1 MNSGGFILL
10 SVSICLW
17 VFLAYL
23 YLSLSKR
30 IKKLELKEAK
40 RGPTDNYIK
49 EQPSSRPENEPLSAA
64 PAPAAVGQS
73 APAAVDQPAP
83 ENSLKAADQE
93 LLEKIRTLDA
103 YSFKKYIAEIFQSFG
118 YQTKVT
124 PYNRDNGID
133 IIMRKNN
140 LQSYVQCKKHNINT
154 VEASAV
160 KDFYEPIASRLN
172 GGFAFII
179 TINSF
184 SEDAKRFAKNPKHT
198 SNIMLIDGQ
207 RLIRLLQ
214 SAEKASSHP
223 VSFPG
228 SSSIST
234 AKAETAPVK
243 IPQPPQQTLSRQKQK
258 RKFVS

>member
-40 RGPTDNYIK
+40 RRPADSYIK

-64 PAPAAVGQS
+64 PAPAAV
-73 APAAVDQPAP
+73 DQPAP
-83 ENSLKAADQE
+83 ENSLKTADQE

-140 LQSYVQCKKHNINT
+140 LQSYVQCKKHNIST
-154 VEASAV
+154 VETSAI

-184 SEDAKRFAKNPKHT
+184 SEDAKQFAKNPKHA

-207 RLIRLLQ
+207 RLIRLIQ
-214 SAEKASSHP
+214 SAEKASSRLIP
-223 VSFPG
+223 FPG
-228 SSSIST
+228 SSISP
-234 AKAETAPVK
+234 AKAEAAPTK
-243 IPQPPQQTLSRQKQK
+243 IPQPPRQTLSRQKQK

>member
-10 SVSICLW
+10 SVSVCLW
-17 VFLAYL
+17 VFLAYM

-40 RGPTDNYIK
+40 RRPTDSYIK

-64 PAPAAVGQS
+64 PAPAAV
-73 APAAVDQPAP
+73 DQPAP
-83 ENSLKAADQE
+83 ENILKAVDQE

-103 YSFKKYIAEIFQSFG
+103 YSFKKYVAEIFQLFG

-140 LQSYVQCKKHNINT
+140 LQSYVQCKKHNIST

-207 RLIRLLQ
+207 RLLRLIQ
-214 SAEKASSHP
+214 SAEKASSRLVP
-223 VSFPG
+223 FPD

-234 AKAETAPVK
+234 AKAEVTPVK
-243 IPQPPQQTLSRQKQK
+243 IPQPPRQTLSRQKQK

>member
-10 SVSICLW
+10 YVSICLW

-49 EQPSSRPENEPLSAA
+49 NQPSSRPENEPLSAA
-64 PAPAAVGQS
+64 PT
-73 APAAVDQPAP
+73 PAAVDQPAP
-83 ENSLKAADQE
+83 ENSLKTADQE

-140 LQSYVQCKKHNINT
+140 LQSYVQCKKHNIST

-179 TINSF
+179 TVNSF
-184 SEDAKRFAKNPKHT
+184 SEDAKQFAKNPKHT

-207 RLIRLLQ
+207 RLLRLIQ
-214 SAEKASSHP
+214 SAEKASSRP
-223 VSFPG
+223 IPFPG
-228 SSSIST
+228 SSIST
-234 AKAETAPVK
+234 AKAETAPTK
-243 IPQPPQQTLSRQKQK
+243 IPQPPRQTLSRQKQK

>member
-10 SVSICLW
+10 SVSVCLW

-40 RGPTDNYIK
+40 RKPTDSYIK

-64 PAPAAVGQS
+64 PAPAA
-73 APAAVDQPAP
+73 ADPPAP
-83 ENSLKAADQE
+83 ENILKTADQE
-93 LLEKIRTLDA
+93 LLEKIRALDA
-103 YSFKKYIAEIFQSFG
+103 YSFKKYVAEIFKSFG

-140 LQSYVQCKKHNINT
+140 LQSYVQCKKHNIST

-207 RLIRLLQ
+207 RLLRLIQ
-214 SAEKASSHP
+214 SAEKASSRP
-223 VSFPG
+223 VPFPG
-228 SSSIST
+228 SSIST
-234 AKAETAPVK
+234 AKAEATPVK
-243 IPQPPQQTLSRQKQK
+243 IPQPPRQTLSRQKQK

>member
-10 SVSICLW
+10 SVSVCLW

-49 EQPSSRPENEPLSAA
+49 NQPSSRPENEPLSAA
-64 PAPAAVGQS
+64 PAPAAV
-73 APAAVDQPAP
+73 DQPAP
-83 ENSLKAADQE
+83 ENSLKTADQE

-140 LQSYVQCKKHNINT
+140 LQSYVQCKKHNIST

-184 SEDAKRFAKNPKHT
+184 SEDAKRFAKNPKYT

-207 RLIRLLQ
+207 RLIRLIQ
-214 SAEKASSHP
+214 SAEKASSRP
-223 VSFPG
+223 IPFPG
-228 SSSIST
+228 SSNIST
-234 AKAETAPVK
+234 AKAETAPTK

>member
-40 RGPTDNYIK
+40 RRPADSYIK
-49 EQPSSRPENEPLSAA
+49 EQPNSRPENEPLSAA
-64 PAPAAVGQS
+64 PT
-73 APAAVDQPAP
+73 PAAVDQPAP
-83 ENSLKAADQE
+83 ENSLKTADQE
-93 LLEKIRTLDA
+93 LLDKIRTLDA

-160 KDFYEPIASRLN
+160 KHFYEPIASRLN

-179 TINSF
+179 TINNF

-198 SNIMLIDGQ
+198 NNIMLIDGQ
-207 RLIRLLQ
+207 RLIRLIQ
-214 SAEKASSHP
+214 SAEKASSRP
-223 VSFPG
+223 VPFPG
-228 SSSIST
+228 SSGGSST
-234 AKAETAPVK
+234 AKAEAAPAK
-243 IPQPPQQTLSRQKQK
+243 IPQPPRQTLSRQKQK

>member
-10 SVSICLW
+10 SVSVCLW
-17 VFLAYL
+17 VFLAYM

-40 RGPTDNYIK
+40 RRPTDSYIK

-64 PAPAAVGQS
+64 PAPAAV
-73 APAAVDQPAP
+73 DQPAP
-83 ENSLKAADQE
+83 ENILKAVDQE

-103 YSFKKYIAEIFQSFG
+103 YSFKKYVAEIFQLFG

-140 LQSYVQCKKHNINT
+140 LQSYVQCKKHNIST

-207 RLIRLLQ
+207 RLIRLIQ
-214 SAEKASSHP
+214 SAEKASSRP
-223 VSFPG
+223 VPFPG

-234 AKAETAPVK
+234 AKAEAAPAK
-243 IPQPPQQTLSRQKQK
+243 IPQPPRQTLGRQKQK

>member
-40 RGPTDNYIK
+40 RGPADSYIK

-64 PAPAAVGQS
+64 PAPAAV
-73 APAAVDQPAP
+73 DQPAP
-83 ENSLKAADQE
+83 ENSLKTADQE

-103 YSFKKYIAEIFQSFG
+103 YSFKKYVAEIFQSFG

-140 LQSYVQCKKHNINT
+140 LQSYIQCKKHNIST

-184 SEDAKRFAKNPKHT
+184 SEDAKQFAKSPKHT
-198 SNIMLIDGQ
+198 GNIMLIDGQ
-207 RLIRLLQ
+207 RLIRLIQ
-214 SAEKASSHP
+214 SAEKASSRP
-223 VSFPG
+223 VPFPG
-228 SSSIST
+228 SSDDNST
-234 AKAETAPVK
+234 AKAETTPVK
-243 IPQPPQQTLSRQKQK
+243 IPQPPRQTLSRQKQK

>member
-40 RGPTDNYIK
+40 RGPADNYIK
-49 EQPSSRPENEPLSAA
+49 DQPSSRPENEPLSAA
-64 PAPAAVGQS
+64 PAPAT
-73 APAAVDQPAP
+73 VDQPAP
-83 ENSLKAADQE
+83 ENSLKTADQE

-140 LQSYVQCKKHNINT
+140 LQSYVQCKKHNIST
-154 VEASAV
+154 VGASAV

-179 TINSF
+179 TVNSF
-184 SEDAKRFAKNPKHT
+184 SEDAKQFAKNPKHT

-207 RLIRLLQ
+207 RLLRLIQ
-214 SAEKASSHP
+214 SAEKASSRP
-223 VSFPG
+223 VPFPD
-228 SSSIST
+228 SSGIST
-234 AKAETAPVK
+234 AKAETAPAK
-243 IPQPPQQTLSRQKQK
+243 IPQPPRQTISRQKQK

>member
-40 RGPTDNYIK
+40 RGPADSYIK

-64 PAPAAVGQS
+64 PAPAAV
-73 APAAVDQPAP
+73 DQPAP
-83 ENSLKAADQE
+83 ENSLKTADQE

-103 YSFKKYIAEIFQSFG
+103 YSFKKYVAEIFQSFG

-140 LQSYVQCKKHNINT
+140 LQSYVQCKKHNIST

-179 TINSF
+179 TVNSF

-207 RLIRLLQ
+207 RLIRLIQ

-234 AKAETAPVK
+234 AKAETAPTK
-243 IPQPPQQTLSRQKQK
+243 IPQPPRQTLSRQKQK

>member
-10 SVSICLW
+10 SVSVCLW

-64 PAPAAVGQS
+64 PAPAAV
-73 APAAVDQPAP
+73 DQPAP
-83 ENSLKAADQE
+83 ENSLKTADQE
-93 LLEKIRTLDA
+93 LLEKIRTLDT

-140 LQSYVQCKKHNINT
+140 LQSYVQCKKHNIST

-179 TINSF
+179 TVNSF
-184 SEDAKRFAKNPKHT
+184 SEDAKRFAKNSKHT

-207 RLIRLLQ
+207 RLLRLIQ
-214 SAEKASSHP
+214 SAEKNSPHP
-223 VSFPG
+223 IPFPG
-228 SSSIST
+228 SSGGNST
-234 AKAETAPVK
+234 TKAEATPAK
-243 IPQPPQQTLSRQKQK
+243 IPQPPRQTISRQKQK

>member
-64 PAPAAVGQS
+64 PAPAAV
-73 APAAVDQPAP
+73 DQPTP
-83 ENSLKAADQE
+83 ENSLKTADQE

-124 PYNRDNGID
+124 PYNRDNNID

-140 LQSYVQCKKHNINT
+140 LQSYVQCKKHNIST

-160 KDFYEPIASRLN
+160 KDFYEPIASRIN

-207 RLIRLLQ
+207 RLIRLIQ
-214 SAEKASSHP
+214 SAERTSSRP
-223 VSFPG
+223 VPFPG
-228 SSSIST
+228 SSGGSST
-234 AKAETAPVK
+234 AKAEAAPAK
-243 IPQPPQQTLSRQKQK
+243 MPQPPRQTLSRQKQK

>member
-49 EQPSSRPENEPLSAA
+49 NQPSSRPENEPLPAA
-64 PAPAAVGQS
+64 P

-83 ENSLKAADQE
+83 ENSLKTADQE
-93 LLEKIRTLDA
+93 LLDKIRALDA
-103 YSFKKYIAEIFQSFG
+103 YSFKKYVAEIFKSFG

-140 LQSYVQCKKHNINT
+140 LQSYVQCKKHNIST

-160 KDFYEPIASRLN
+160 KDFYEPIASRIN

-184 SEDAKRFAKNPKHT
+184 SEDAKRFAKNPKYT

-207 RLIRLLQ
+207 RLIRLIQ
-214 SAEKASSHP
+214 SAERTSSRP
-223 VSFPG
+223 IPFPG
-228 SSSIST
+228 SSIST
-234 AKAETAPVK
+234 AKAEAAPVK
-243 IPQPPQQTLSRQKQK
+243 IPQPPRQTLSRQKQK

>member
-10 SVSICLW
+10 SVSVCLW

-40 RGPTDNYIK
+40 RGPADNYIK
-49 EQPSSRPENEPLSAA
+49 DQPSSRPENEPLSAT
-64 PAPAAVGQS
+64 P

-83 ENSLKAADQE
+83 ENSLKTADQE
-93 LLEKIRTLDA
+93 LLEKIRALDA
-103 YSFKKYIAEIFQSFG
+103 YSFKKYVAEIFQSFG
-118 YQTKVT
+118 YQTKFT

-140 LQSYVQCKKHNINT
+140 LQSYVQCKKHNIST
-154 VEASAV
+154 VEASTV

-207 RLIRLLQ
+207 RLIRLIQ
-214 SAEKASSHP
+214 SAEKASSRP
-223 VSFPG
+223 VPSPG
-228 SSSIST
+228 SSGGNST
-234 AKAETAPVK
+234 TKAEAAPAK
-243 IPQPPQQTLSRQKQK
+243 IPQPPRQTLSRQKQK

>member
-10 SVSICLW
+10 SVSVCLW
-17 VFLAYL
+17 VFLTYL

-40 RGPTDNYIK
+40 RGPADNYIK
-49 EQPSSRPENEPLSAA
+49 DQPSSRPKNEPLSAA
-64 PAPAAVGQS
+64 PTPV
-73 APAAVDQPAP
+73 AVDQPAP
-83 ENSLKAADQE
+83 ENSLKTADQE

-140 LQSYVQCKKHNINT
+140 LQSYVQCKKHNIST
-154 VEASAV
+154 VGASAV

-184 SEDAKRFAKNPKHT
+184 SEDARRFAKNPKYT
-198 SNIMLIDGQ
+198 GNIMLIDGQ
-207 RLIRLLQ
+207 RLIRLIQ
-214 SAEKASSHP
+214 SAEKASSRP
-223 VSFPG
+223 VPFPG
-228 SSSIST
+228 SSGSAST
-234 AKAETAPVK
+234 AKAEAAPTK
-243 IPQPPQQTLSRQKQK
+243 IPQPPRQTLSRQKQK

>member
-30 IKKLELKEAK
+30 IKRLELKEAK
-40 RGPTDNYIK
+40 RGPADSYIK

-64 PAPAAVGQS
+64 PAPAAV
-73 APAAVDQPAP
+73 DQPAP
-83 ENSLKAADQE
+83 ENSLKTADQE

-140 LQSYVQCKKHNINT
+140 LQSYVQCKKHNIST
-154 VEASAV
+154 VKASAV

-198 SNIMLIDGQ
+198 NNIMLIDGQ
-207 RLIRLLQ
+207 RLIRLIQ

-234 AKAETAPVK
+234 AKAETAPTK
-243 IPQPPQQTLSRQKQK
+243 IPQPPRQTLSRQKQK

>member
-10 SVSICLW
+10 SVSVCLW
-17 VFLAYL
+17 VFLAYM

-40 RGPTDNYIK
+40 RRPADSYIK
-49 EQPSSRPENEPLSAA
+49 EQPSSRPENEPLPAA
-64 PAPAAVGQS
+64 PT
-73 APAAVDQPAP
+73 PAAVDQPAP
-83 ENSLKAADQE
+83 ENSLKTADQE

-103 YSFKKYIAEIFQSFG
+103 YSFKKYVAEIFKSFG
-118 YQTKVT
+118 YQTKVI
-124 PYNRDNGID
+124 PYNRDNDID

-140 LQSYVQCKKHNINT
+140 LQSYVQCKKHNISI

-179 TINSF
+179 TVNSF

-207 RLIRLLQ
+207 RLIRLIQ
-214 SAEKASSHP
+214 SAEKASSRP
-223 VSFPG
+223 IPFPG
-228 SSSIST
+228 SSIST
-234 AKAETAPVK
+234 AKAEAAPVK
-243 IPQPPQQTLSRQKQK
+243 IPQPPRQTLSRQKQK

>member
-10 SVSICLW
+10 SVSVCLW

-40 RGPTDNYIK
+40 RRPADSYIK
-49 EQPSSRPENEPLSAA
+49 ERPSSRPENEPLSAA
-64 PAPAAVGQS
+64 PAPAAV
-73 APAAVDQPAP
+73 DQPAP
-83 ENSLKAADQE
+83 ENSLKTADQE
-93 LLEKIRTLDA
+93 LLDKIRTLDA
-103 YSFKKYIAEIFQSFG
+103 YSFKKYVAEIFQSFG

-154 VEASAV
+154 VEVSAV

-184 SEDAKRFAKNPKHT
+184 SEDAKQFAKNPKHT

-207 RLIRLLQ
+207 RLTRLIQ
-214 SAEKASSHP
+214 SAEKNSPHP
-223 VSFPG
+223 IPFPG
-228 SSSIST
+228 SSGGNST
-234 AKAETAPVK
+234 AKAEAAPAK
-243 IPQPPQQTLSRQKQK
+243 IPQPPRQTLSRQKQK

>member
-10 SVSICLW
+10 SVSVCLW

-40 RGPTDNYIK
+40 RGPADSYIK
-49 EQPSSRPENEPLSAA
+49 DQPSSRPENEPLSAT
-64 PAPAAVGQS
+64 P

-83 ENSLKAADQE
+83 ENSLKTADQE

-140 LQSYVQCKKHNINT
+140 LQSYVQCKKHNIST
-154 VEASAV
+154 VEASTV

-184 SEDAKRFAKNPKHT
+184 SEDAKRFAKNSKHT

-207 RLIRLLQ
+207 RLLRLIQ
-214 SAEKASSHP
+214 SAEKNSPHP
-223 VSFPG
+223 IPFPG
-228 SSSIST
+228 SSIST
-234 AKAETAPVK
+234 AKAEATPAK
-243 IPQPPQQTLSRQKQK
+243 IPQPPRQTISRQKQK

>member
-10 SVSICLW
+10 SVSVCLW

-40 RGPTDNYIK
+40 RRPADSYIK
-49 EQPSSRPENEPLSAA
+49 EQPSSRPENEPLPAA
-64 PAPAAVGQS
+64 P

-83 ENSLKAADQE
+83 ENSLKTADQE

-103 YSFKKYIAEIFQSFG
+103 YSFKKYIAGIFQSFG

-140 LQSYVQCKKHNINT
+140 LQSYVQCKKHNIST
-154 VEASAV
+154 VEASTV

-184 SEDAKRFAKNPKHT
+184 SEDARRFAKNPKHT

-207 RLIRLLQ
+207 RLIRLIQ

-228 SSSIST
+228 SST
-234 AKAETAPVK
+234 AKPEAAPTK
-243 IPQPPQQTLSRQKQK
+243 IPQPPRQTLSRQKQK

>member
-1 MNSGGFILL
+1 MNSGGLILL
-10 SVSICLW
+10 SVSVCLW

-49 EQPSSRPENEPLSAA
+49 NQPSSRPENEPLSAA
-64 PAPAAVGQS
+64 PAPAAV
-73 APAAVDQPAP
+73 DQPAP
-83 ENSLKAADQE
+83 ENSLKTADQE
-93 LLEKIRTLDA
+93 LLDKIRTLDA
-103 YSFKKYIAEIFQSFG
+103 YSFKKYVAEIFKSFG

-140 LQSYVQCKKHNINT
+140 LQSYVQCKKHNIST
-154 VEASAV
+154 VETSAI

-207 RLIRLLQ
+207 RLLRLIQ
-214 SAEKASSHP
+214 SAEKASSRP
-223 VSFPG
+223 VPFPG

-234 AKAETAPVK
+234 AKAETAPAK
-243 IPQPPQQTLSRQKQK
+243 IPQPPRQTLSRQKQK

>member
-40 RGPTDNYIK
+40 RRPADSYIK
-49 EQPSSRPENEPLSAA
+49 EQPSSRPENEPLSTA
-64 PAPAAVGQS
+64 P

-83 ENSLKAADQE
+83 ENILKAVDQE

-140 LQSYVQCKKHNINT
+140 LQSYVQCKKHNIST
-154 VEASAV
+154 VETSAI

-184 SEDAKRFAKNPKHT
+184 SEDAKQFAKNPKHT
-198 SNIMLIDGQ
+198 GSIMLIDGQ
-207 RLIRLLQ
+207 RLIRLIQ
-214 SAEKASSHP
+214 SAEKASSRP
-223 VSFPG
+223 VPFPG

-234 AKAETAPVK
+234 AKAEAAPAK
-243 IPQPPQQTLSRQKQK
+243 IPQPPRQTLGRQKQK

>member
-10 SVSICLW
+10 SVSVCLW
-17 VFLAYL
+17 VFLAYM

-40 RGPTDNYIK
+40 RRPADSHIK

-64 PAPAAVGQS
+64 PA
-73 APAAVDQPAP
+73 AVDQPAP
-83 ENSLKAADQE
+83 ENSLKTADQE

-103 YSFKKYIAEIFQSFG
+103 YSFKKYIAGIFQSFG

-124 PYNRDNGID
+124 PYKRDNGID

-140 LQSYVQCKKHNINT
+140 LQSYVQCKKHNIST

-184 SEDAKRFAKNPKHT
+184 SEDAKQFAKNPKHT

-207 RLIRLLQ
+207 RLLRLIQ
-214 SAEKASSHP
+214 SAEKTSSRP
-223 VSFPG
+223 ISFPG
-228 SSSIST
+228 SSISS
-234 AKAETAPVK
+234 AKAEAAPVK
-243 IPQPPQQTLSRQKQK
+243 IPQPPRQTLSRQKQK

>member
-10 SVSICLW
+10 SVSVCLW

-40 RGPTDNYIK
+40 RRPADSYIK
-49 EQPSSRPENEPLSAA
+49 EQPSSRPENEPLSVA
-64 PAPAAVGQS
+64 P

-93 LLEKIRTLDA
+93 LLEKIRTLDD
-103 YSFKKYIAEIFQSFG
+103 YSFKKYVAEIFQSFG

-140 LQSYVQCKKHNINT
+140 LQSYIQCKKHNIST

-184 SEDAKRFAKNPKHT
+184 SEDAKQFAKSPKHT
-198 SNIMLIDGQ
+198 GNIMLIDGQ
-207 RLIRLLQ
+207 RLIRLIQ
-214 SAEKASSHP
+214 SAEKASSRP
-223 VSFPG
+223 VPFPG
-228 SSSIST
+228 SSGSASI
-234 AKAETAPVK
+234 AKAEAALAK

>member
-64 PAPAAVGQS
+64 PAPAAV
-73 APAAVDQPAP
+73 DQPAP
-83 ENSLKAADQE
+83 ENSLKTADQE

-140 LQSYVQCKKHNINT
+140 LQSYVQCKKHNIST

-198 SNIMLIDGQ
+198 GNIMLIDGQ
-207 RLIRLLQ
+207 RLLRLIQ
-214 SAEKASSHP
+214 SAEKNSSHP
-223 VSFPG
+223 VPFPG
-228 SSSIST
+228 SSGGNST
-234 AKAETAPVK
+234 AKAETTPIK
-243 IPQPPQQTLSRQKQK
+243 IPQPPRQTLSRQKQK

>member
-10 SVSICLW
+10 SVSVCLW

-40 RGPTDNYIK
+40 RGPADSYIK
-49 EQPSSRPENEPLSAA
+49 ERPSSRPENEPLSAA
-64 PAPAAVGQS
+64 PAPAT
-73 APAAVDQPAP
+73 VDQPAP
-83 ENSLKAADQE
+83 ENSLKTVDQE

-124 PYNRDNGID
+124 PYSRDNGID

-140 LQSYVQCKKHNINT
+140 LQSYVQCKKHNIST
-154 VEASAV
+154 VGASAV

-184 SEDAKRFAKNPKHT
+184 SEDAKQFAKNPKHT

-207 RLIRLLQ
+207 RLLRLIQ
-214 SAEKASSHP
+214 SAEKNSSHP
-223 VSFPG
+223 VPFPG
-228 SSSIST
+228 SST
-234 AKAETAPVK
+234 TKAEAAPTK
-243 IPQPPQQTLSRQKQK
+243 IPQPPRQALNRQKQK

>member
-40 RGPTDNYIK
+40 RRPADSYIK

-64 PAPAAVGQS
+64 PAPAAV
-73 APAAVDQPAP
+73 DQPAP

-93 LLEKIRTLDA
+93 LLDKIRTLDA

-124 PYNRDNGID
+124 PYNRDNGIN

-140 LQSYVQCKKHNINT
+140 LQSYVQCKKHNIST
-154 VEASAV
+154 VETSAV

-179 TINSF
+179 TTNSF
-184 SEDAKRFAKNPKHT
+184 SEDAKRFAKNPKHA

-207 RLIRLLQ
+207 RLLRLIQ
-214 SAEKASSHP
+214 SAEKNSPHP
-223 VSFPG
+223 IPFPG
-228 SSSIST
+228 SSGGNST
-234 AKAETAPVK
+234 TKAEAAPAK
-243 IPQPPQQTLSRQKQK
+243 IPQPPRQTLSRQKQK

>member
-64 PAPAAVGQS
+64 PAPAAV
-73 APAAVDQPAP
+73 DQPAP
-83 ENSLKAADQE
+83 ENSLKTADQE

-140 LQSYVQCKKHNINT
+140 LQSYVQCKKHNIST

-198 SNIMLIDGQ
+198 NNIMLIDGQ
-207 RLIRLLQ
+207 RLIRLIQ
-214 SAEKASSHP
+214 SAEKASSRP
-223 VSFPG
+223 VPFPG
-228 SSSIST
+228 SSGGSST
-234 AKAETAPVK
+234 AKAEAAPAK
-243 IPQPPQQTLSRQKQK
+243 IPQPPRQTLSRQKQK

>member
-10 SVSICLW
+10 SVSVCLW
-17 VFLAYL
+17 VFLAYM

-40 RGPTDNYIK
+40 RRPADSHIK

-64 PAPAAVGQS
+64 PA
-73 APAAVDQPAP
+73 AVDQPAP
-83 ENSLKAADQE
+83 ENSLKTADQE

-103 YSFKKYIAEIFQSFG
+103 YSFKKYIAGIFQSFG

-140 LQSYVQCKKHNINT
+140 LQSYVQCKKHNIST

-184 SEDAKRFAKNPKHT
+184 SEDAKQFAKNPKHT

-207 RLIRLLQ
+207 RLLRLIQ
-214 SAEKASSHP
+214 SAEKTSSRP
-223 VSFPG
+223 ISFPG
-228 SSSIST
+228 SSISS
-234 AKAETAPVK
+234 AKAEAAPVK
-243 IPQPPQQTLSRQKQK
+243 IPQPPRQTLSRQKQK

>member
-40 RGPTDNYIK
+40 RRPADSYIK
-49 EQPSSRPENEPLSAA
+49 EQPNSRPENEPLSAA
-64 PAPAAVGQS
+64 PT
-73 APAAVDQPAP
+73 PAAVDQPAP
-83 ENSLKAADQE
+83 ENSLKTADQE
-93 LLEKIRTLDA
+93 LLDKIRTLDA
-103 YSFKKYIAEIFQSFG
+103 YSFKKYIAEIFKSFG

-140 LQSYVQCKKHNINT
+140 LQSYVQCKKHNIST
-154 VEASAV
+154 VEASTV

-184 SEDAKRFAKNPKHT
+184 SEDAKQFAKSPKHT
-198 SNIMLIDGQ
+198 GNIMLIDGQ
-207 RLIRLLQ
+207 RLIRLIQ
-214 SAEKASSHP
+214 SAEKASSRP
-223 VSFPG
+223 VPFPG
-228 SSSIST
+228 SSGIST
-234 AKAETAPVK
+234 AQAEAAPTK
-243 IPQPPQQTLSRQKQK
+243 IPQPPRQTLSRQKQK

>member
-10 SVSICLW
+10 SVSVCLW

-40 RGPTDNYIK
+40 RRPADSYIK
-49 EQPSSRPENEPLSAA
+49 EQPSSRPENEPLSAT
-64 PAPAAVGQS
+64 PT
-73 APAAVDQPAP
+73 PAAVDQPAP
-83 ENSLKAADQE
+83 ENSLKTADQE

-103 YSFKKYIAEIFQSFG
+103 YSFKKYVAEIFQSFG

-124 PYNRDNGID
+124 PYNRNNGID

-140 LQSYVQCKKHNINT
+140 LQSYVQCKKHNIST
-154 VEASAV
+154 VETSAV

-179 TINSF
+179 TVNSF

-207 RLIRLLQ
+207 RLIRLIQ

-234 AKAETAPVK
+234 AKAEATPAK
-243 IPQPPQQTLSRQKQK
+243 IPQPPRQTLSRQKQK

>member
-10 SVSICLW
+10 SVSVCLW

-40 RGPTDNYIK
+40 RRPADSYIK
-49 EQPSSRPENEPLSAA
+49 EQPNSRPENEPLSAA
-64 PAPAAVGQS
+64 PT
-73 APAAVDQPAP
+73 PAAVDQPAP
-83 ENSLKAADQE
+83 ENSPKTADQE

-103 YSFKKYIAEIFQSFG
+103 YSFKKYIAEIFKSFG

-140 LQSYVQCKKHNINT
+140 LQSYVQCKKHNIST
-154 VEASAV
+154 VEANAV
-160 KDFYEPIASRLN
+160 KDFYKPIASRLN

-179 TINSF
+179 TVNSF
-184 SEDAKRFAKNPKHT
+184 SEDAKQFAKNPKHT

-207 RLIRLLQ
+207 RLLRLIQ
-214 SAEKASSHP
+214 SAEKASSRP
-223 VSFPG
+223 IPFPG
-228 SSSIST
+228 SSIST
-234 AKAETAPVK
+234 AKAEATPVK
-243 IPQPPQQTLSRQKQK
+243 IPQPPRQTLSRQKQK

>member
-64 PAPAAVGQS
+64 PAPAAV
-73 APAAVDQPAP
+73 DQPAP
-83 ENSLKAADQE
+83 ENSLKTADQE

-140 LQSYVQCKKHNINT
+140 LQSYVQCKKHNIST

-160 KDFYEPIASRLN
+160 KDFYELIASRLN

-184 SEDAKRFAKNPKHT
+184 SEDAKQFAKNPKYT

-207 RLIRLLQ
+207 RLLRLIQ
-214 SAEKASSHP
+214 SAEKNSSHP
-223 VSFPG
+223 VPFPG
-228 SSSIST
+228 SSGGNST
-234 AKAETAPVK
+234 AKAETAPAK
-243 IPQPPQQTLSRQKQK
+243 IPQPPRQTLSRQKQK

>member
-40 RGPTDNYIK
+40 RRPADSYIK

-64 PAPAAVGQS
+64 PAPAAV
-73 APAAVDQPAP
+73 DQPAP
-83 ENSLKAADQE
+83 ENSLKTADQE

-140 LQSYVQCKKHNINT
+140 LQSYVQCKKHNISI

-179 TINSF
+179 TINNF
-184 SEDAKRFAKNPKHT
+184 SEDARRFAKNPKHT

-207 RLIRLLQ
+207 RLIRLIQ
-214 SAEKASSHP
+214 SAEKASSRP
-223 VSFPG
+223 VPFPG

-234 AKAETAPVK
+234 AKAEATPVK
-243 IPQPPQQTLSRQKQK
+243 IPQPPRQTLSRQKQK

>member
-10 SVSICLW
+10 SVSVCLW

-40 RGPTDNYIK
+40 RKPTDSYIK

-64 PAPAAVGQS
+64 PAPAAV
-73 APAAVDQPAP
+73 DQPAP
-83 ENSLKAADQE
+83 ENILKTADQE
-93 LLEKIRTLDA
+93 LLEKIRALDA
-103 YSFKKYIAEIFQSFG
+103 YSFKKYVAEIFKSFG

-140 LQSYVQCKKHNINT
+140 LQSYVQCKKHNIST

-207 RLIRLLQ
+207 RLLRLIQ
-214 SAEKASSHP
+214 SAEKASSRP
-223 VSFPG
+223 VPFPG
-228 SSSIST
+228 SSIST
-234 AKAETAPVK
+234 AKAEATPVK
-243 IPQPPQQTLSRQKQK
+243 IPQPPRQTLSRQKQK

>member
-10 SVSICLW
+10 SVSVCLW
-17 VFLAYL
+17 VFLAYM

-40 RGPTDNYIK
+40 RRPADSYIK
-49 EQPSSRPENEPLSAA
+49 ERPSSRPENEPLPAA
-64 PAPAAVGQS
+64 PT
-73 APAAVDQPAP
+73 PAAVDQPAP
-83 ENSLKAADQE
+83 ENSLKTADQE

-103 YSFKKYIAEIFQSFG
+103 YSFKKYVAEIFQSFG

-140 LQSYVQCKKHNINT
+140 LQSYVQCKKHNIST
-154 VEASAV
+154 VETSAV

-184 SEDAKRFAKNPKHT
+184 SEDARRFAKNPKHT

-207 RLIRLLQ
+207 RLIRLIQ
-214 SAEKASSHP
+214 SAEKASSRP
-223 VSFPG
+223 VPFPG
-228 SSSIST
+228 GSAST
-234 AKAETAPVK
+234 AKAEAAPAK